1 MFKLRSE
8 VSAYVRVCEHLIAS
22 TTIYGDEKLTVD
34 ECELVE
40 YYAGRLVKLT
50 QGSTDSACQLDMY
63 HRSCITIL

>member
-22 TTIYGDEKLTVD
+22 TTIYGDEKLTAD

-40 YYAGRLVKLT
+40 FYAGKLAKLT
-50 QGSTDSACQLDMY
+50 RGSTPDALQLDMY